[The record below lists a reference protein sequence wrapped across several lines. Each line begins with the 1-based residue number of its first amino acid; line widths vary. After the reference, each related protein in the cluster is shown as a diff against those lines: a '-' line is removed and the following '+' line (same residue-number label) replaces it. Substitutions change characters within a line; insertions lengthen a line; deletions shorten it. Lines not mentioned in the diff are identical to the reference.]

1 MKKLLSAVLCV
12 VFFLLGF
19 VSKSIVERI
28 GVEGESKARTIE
40 VERLLASLV
49 SYSKES
55 KALPDTLAEAESFT
69 WGADRAAVY
78 QRQTSSRWVA
88 DYRKL
93 GCTPVQESFVM
104 VIYPKVGNRRPSS
117 VTIGKLD
124 SDGMLSFDRVR

>member
-1 MKKLLSAVLCV
+1 MKKLLSAVLCL

-19 VSKSIVERI
+19 VSKSAVEQI

-49 SYSKES
+49 SYSKEN

-69 WGADRAAVY
+69 WGVDRAAVY

-93 GCTPVQESFVM
+93 DCTPGQVTFVM
-104 VIYPKVGNRRPSS
+104 VIHPKARNRRPSS
-117 VTIGKLD
+117 VTIGKLG
-124 SDGMLSFDRVR
+124 SDGTLSLDRLK